1 MKVLVLNAGSSS
13 MKYQVI
19 DMDTENMLGK
29 GLVEK
34 IGTGLVGKL
43 TQSVKADPD
52 KKIVIDKVISNH
64 TEAFELVM
72 HALTDPQKGIISSMD
87 EIGAIGHRVLHG
99 GEDFKHSVVVDDE
112 VLAICDRNT
121 VLGPLHMP
129 ANIGCIRSCMALMP
143 DKINVA
149 VFDTEFHSTMPDYA
163 YMYAIKYEDYKNYK
177 VRKYGFHGTSHK
189 FVSGEAI
196 KYLGKEHSKVITCHL
211 GNGSSLAAV
220 LDGKCIDTTMGLTP
234 LEGLVMGTRSG
245 DIDAAAVGFLAEQK
259 GMTASEVVTYLNK
272 ESGFLGVCGHSDC
285 RDVCHYLNE
294 GDDKARLAFDMFAYR
309 IRKYIGSYYAAL
321 GGLDCIVFTGGIGEN
336 SFEAREIIMR
346 GLDVLGIDFDFE
358 KNSEAARGQF
368 HELHKEGSKV
378 KVLVIPTNEEL
389 VIAREAKALAEA
401 RK

>member
-19 DMDTENMLGK
+19 DMDNEQMLGK

-34 IGTGLVGKL
+34 IGTGLTGRLEQKVNG
-43 TQSVKADPD
+43 TE
-52 KKIVIDKVISNH
+52 KKIVIEKVIANH

-72 HALTDPQKGIISSMD
+72 HALTDPEKGIISSMD

-99 GEDFKHSVVVDDE
+99 GEDFKHSVIVDDE

-143 DKINVA
+143 DKTNVA

-163 YMYAIKYEDYKNYK
+163 YMYAIDYEDYKKYK

-189 FVSGEAI
+189 FVSGEAV
-196 KYLGKEHSKVITCHL
+196 KYLGKEHSRVITCHL

-272 ESGFLGVCGHSDC
+272 KSGFLGLCGYSDC
-285 RDVCHYLNE
+285 RDVCYNLGN

-309 IRKYIGSYYAAL
+309 IRKYIGSYYTAL
-321 GGLDCIVFTGGIGEN
+321 GGLDCVVFTGGIGEN
-336 SFEAREIIMR
+336 SYEAREIIMR
-346 GLDVLGIDFDFE
+346 GLDILGIDFDFE
-358 KNSEAARGQF
+358 KNHDAKRGEF
-368 HELHKEGSKV
+368 HELHKENSKV

-389 VIAREAKALAEA
+389 VIAREAKALVEA

>member
-19 DMDTENMLGK
+19 DMDNEQMLGK

-34 IGTGLVGKL
+34 IGTGLTGRIEQKVSG
-43 TQSVKADPD
+43 TD
-52 KKIVIDKVISNH
+52 KKIVIEKVIANH

-72 HALTDPQKGIISSMD
+72 QALTDPEKGIISSMD

-99 GEDFKHSVVVDDE
+99 GEDFKHSVIVDDE

-163 YMYAIKYEDYKNYK
+163 YMYAIDYEDYKKYK

-189 FVSGEAI
+189 FVSGEAV
-196 KYLGKEHSKVITCHL
+196 KYLGKEHSRVITCHL

-245 DIDAAAVGFLAEQK
+245 DIDAASVGFLAEQK

-272 ESGFLGVCGHSDC
+272 KSGFLGVCGYSDC
-285 RDVCHYLNE
+285 RDVCGAIDKGE
-294 GDDKARLAFDMFAYR
+294 DKARLAFDMFAYR
-309 IRKYIGSYYAAL
+309 IRKYIGSYYTAL
-321 GGLDCIVFTGGIGEN
+321 GGLDCVVFTGGIGEN
-336 SFEAREIIMR
+336 SYEAREIIMR

-358 KNSEAARGQF
+358 KNSVAKRGEF
-368 HELHKEGSKV
+368 HELHKENSKV

-389 VIAREAKALAEA
+389 VIAREAKALVEA